1 MELYALNNSVRDT
14 FEAGLEKIVRHTAEA
29 ASAGYRF
36 LFERGYPVLHNSEE
50 QTLFAADVAREIVG
64 SEHVD
69 ARMQPVMGAEDFAFM
84 LRKIH
89 GCYVFLG
96 SGRQDEATPRQLH
109 NSHYDFNDNVMP
121 NGVRYWVTLAER
133 YLLKHPPKKARSVR
147 ACLTAWVSCISVFG
161 TAALN
166 EDQNRLHEETVRLA

>member
-1 MELYALNNSVRDT
+1 VELYALNNSVRDT

-84 LRKIH
+84 LRKSMAAM
-89 GCYVFLG
+89 CFLDWVG
-96 SGRQDEATPRQLH
+96 KTKPDRVSFIISTMISMTMSCRTACATGLPWQNAICSSILQKR
-109 NSHYDFNDNVMP
+109 
-121 NGVRYWVTLAER
+121 
-133 YLLKHPPKKARSVR
+133 R
-147 ACLTAWVSCISVFG
+147 AL
-161 TAALN
+161 
-166 EDQNRLHEETVRLA
+166 